1 MFIPPDR
8 KIFKRYF
15 RLAIAGTRGGIVRL
29 EVLELIGEKPRTIS
43 ELSEKLS
50 LNYKTIEY
58 HLRVLKKSGIVIEAG
73 KKYKNLYCLSNVMN
87 MNKDVIEEF
96 TKELRKTK

>member
-29 EVLELIGEKPRTIS
+29 EILGLVGEKPRTIS
-43 ELSEKLS
+43 ELSGELS
-50 LNYKTIEY
+50 LNYKTVEY
-58 HLRVLKKSGIVIEAG
+58 HIRVLKKSGLMIESG
-73 KKYKNLYCLSNVMN
+73 KKYKNLYCLSNVMK
-87 MNKDVIEEF
+87 MNRDVIEEF